1 MAIIAV
7 ANQKGGVGKT
17 ATVANLG
24 AALAEAG
31 RLVLL
36 VDLDP
41 QANLSICCGLSP
53 TASPLTAYDLLM
65 DAQITAAEAILPTRW
80 DRLSIIPGAEALAAA
95 QVQMARLPRHN
106 LLLADKLRPLR
117 GFDDVLIDTPPSL
130 GFLTLNALSAADWAL
145 IPVQAS
151 FLALHG
157 LRQLAQTVAAV
168 QEHSNPALH
177 IGGVLLTMYDHR
189 TLHAQQVHDRLRDHY
204 GDAVFGTLVRRSVA
218 FDYATVAGE
227 PLVHHRP
234 DHPCSHTY
242 RQLAQEVLA
251 RA

>member
-24 AALAEAG
+24 AALAQAG
-31 RLVLL
+31 RSVLL

-41 QANLSICCGLSP
+41 QANLSLCCGLFP
-53 TASPLTAYDLLM
+53 TSEQVTAYDLLM
-65 DAQITAAEAILPTRW
+65 DQSTPAREAIVPTRW
-80 DRLSIIPGAEALAAA
+80 ERLALIPGAEALAAA
-95 QVQMARLPRHN
+95 QVQMAQLTGRN
-106 LLLADKLRPLR
+106 LLLRHKLRPLR
-117 GFDDVLIDTPPSL
+117 GYDFILVDTPPSL
-130 GFLTLNALSAADWAL
+130 GFLTLNALSAADWVL

-157 LRQLAQTVAAV
+157 LRQLAQTVASV
-168 QEHSNPALH
+168 QQHSNPALR
-177 IGGVLLTMYDHR
+177 IGGVLLTMYDPR
-189 TLHAQQVHDRLRDHY
+189 TVHAQQVYDRLRDHY
-204 GDAVFGTLVRRSVA
+204 GDAVFATLVRRSVA

-227 PLVHHRP
+227 PLVFHRP
-234 DHPCSHTY
+234 GHACSQTY

>member
-24 AALAEAG
+24 AALAQAG
-31 RLVLL
+31 RTVLL

-41 QANLSICCGLSP
+41 QANLSLCCGLSP
-53 TASPLTAYDLLM
+53 TTSSPTAYDLLM
-65 DAQITAAEAILPTRW
+65 DPATAAADALLPTRW
-80 DRLSIIPGAEALAAA
+80 ERLAIIPGSEALAAA
-95 QVQMARLPRHN
+95 QVQMAELSHHN
-106 LLLADKLRPLR
+106 LLLRNKLNPLR
-117 GFDDVLIDTPPSL
+117 DYDDVLIDTPPSL
-130 GFLTLNALSAADWAL
+130 GFLTINALCAADWVL

-157 LRQLAQTVAAV
+157 LRQLSQTVAAV
-168 QEHSNPALH
+168 QQHTNPGLR
-177 IGGVLLTMYDHR
+177 IGGVLLTMYDPR
-189 TLHAQQVHDRLRDHY
+189 TVHAQEVHQRLREHY
-204 GDAVFGTLVRRSVA
+204 GAAVFEPLVRRSVA

-227 PLVHHRP
+227 PLVFHRP
-234 DHPCSHTY
+234 GHACSETY
-242 RQLAQEVLA
+242 RQLAQEVIA